1 MMARFSGKVVAIT
14 GAASGIG
21 AATARLFADEG
32 ARVVAFD
39 ASPALADMFAGE
51 DAIIAMRGDAGR
63 EEDVQAMISAATGQ
77 FGGIDIVCA
86 NAGVSGGEAGLFEQ
100 SVQDWETV
108 LRVNL
113 IGPFLAVRYGA
124 KAMLDSGRQGSI
136 VCTASV
142 AALRAGA
149 GGPAYSASKA
159 GVVNL
164 VQIAAQQLAGSG
176 IRVNAVCPGLI
187 ESGMTRDLYEK
198 ARAKGR
204 EGSIG
209 KLNPLKRGGHPT
221 EIAQAIAFLASDE
234 ASYVNG
240 HALVVDAGLST
251 SHPFA
256 RPSALGET
264 IF

>member
-1 MMARFSGKVVAIT
+1 MGRFRKKVVAIT

-21 AATARLFADEG
+21 AAATSLFASEG
-32 ARVVAFD
+32 AQVIAFD
-39 ASPALADMFAGE
+39 TNPALADSFAGN
-51 DAIIAMRGDAGR
+51 DAIVTMQGDAGR
-63 EEDVQAMISAATGQ
+63 EEDVLAMFALAMSR
-77 FGGIDIVCA
+77 FGGVDVVCA
-86 NAGVSGGEAGLFEQ
+86 NAGVTGGEAGLFDQ
-100 SVQDWETV
+100 SVESWEQV
-108 LRVNL
+108 LRINL
-113 IGPFLAVRYGA
+113 IGPFLAVRHGA
-124 KAMLDSGRQGSI
+124 KTMLDSGRTGAI

-187 ESGMTRDLYEK
+187 ESGMTRDLYDK

-209 KLNPLKRGGHPT
+209 KLNPLRRGGCPA

>member
-1 MMARFSGKVVAIT
+1 MARFADKVVAVT

-21 AATARLFADEG
+21 AATTRLFASEG
-32 ARVVAFD
+32 AHVIAFD
-39 ASPALADMFAGE
+39 ASPALADVFADE
-51 DAIIAMRGDAGR
+51 DSVVTIQGDAGS
-63 EEDVQAMISAATGQ
+63 EEDVLAMLSAATSR
-77 FGGIDIVCA
+77 FGGIDVVCA
-86 NAGVSGGEAGLFEQ
+86 NAGVTGGEAGLFDQ
-100 SVQDWETV
+100 SVETWESV
-108 LRVNL
+108 LRINL
-113 IGPFLAVRYGA
+113 IGPFLAVRHGA
-124 KAMLDSGRQGSI
+124 KAMLDCGRKGAI

-142 AALRAGA
+142 AALRSGA

-159 GVVNL
+159 GVINL

-209 KLNPLKRGGHPT
+209 KLNPLRRGGHPA
-221 EIAQAIAFLASDE
+221 EIAQAIAFLASDA

-240 HALVVDAGLST
+240 HALVVDGGLST
-251 SHPFA
+251 SHPVS
-256 RPSALGET
+256 RPSSLGET

>member
-1 MMARFSGKVVAIT
+1 MARFANKVVAVT

-21 AATARLFADEG
+21 AATTRLFANEG
-32 ARVVAFD
+32 ARIIAFD
-39 ASPALADMFAGE
+39 ASPTLTDAYAGE
-51 DAIIAMRGDAGR
+51 ESVVTMQGDAGS
-63 EEDVQAMISAATGQ
+63 EEDVLAMLSLATSR
-77 FGGIDIVCA
+77 FGGIDIICA
-86 NAGVSGGEAGLFEQ
+86 NAGVTGGEAGLFDQ
-100 SVQDWETV
+100 SVESWETV
-108 LRVNL
+108 LRINL
-113 IGPFLAVRYGA
+113 IGPFLAIRHGA

-142 AALRAGA
+142 AALRSGA

-209 KLNPLKRGGHPT
+209 KLNPLRRGGHPT

-234 ASYVNG
+234 ASYING

-251 SHPFA
+251 SHPVA